1 MEGGYKMKGKRIIF
15 IFLLLLLI
23 SLTGFFALAQ
33 SVGYIQIKCEPG
45 AAVFLDNNFVGNT
58 SLELGGLILQDI
70 SAGSH
75 EVKIVK
81 EGFKP
86 HSVKIDLKV
95 NEIYVYEVKLLSEI
109 KVTQSGETQTDLIKP
124 KVGSLLIETIPLD
137 CIIEIPLLNIDKE
150 YEGNKTEKIW
160 EVSAI
165 PIGSYR
171 INFLALGKKV
181 KYDLEIEEGVQK
193 HLLVNILSNKVEE
206 IAPPITIGDTGPA
219 GGFIFYDKGSYSDGR
234 QYLEAAPVSTEWT
247 DKQWGSYGTEIEAT
261 GTGIGTGQSN
271 TTKIVTW
278 LNSQGEAGKA
288 AQLCDALVVENN
300 GGTYSDW
307 FLPSFDE
314 LNLIYTNLKVSGV
327 GGFVE
332 CIYYWS
338 SSECN
343 ANLAWSQYFCN
354 GSQGF
359 NYKYYANRVRAV
371 RAF

>member
-1 MEGGYKMKGKRIIF
+1 MKGKRIIF

-45 AAVFLDNNFVGNT
+45 AAVFLDNKFVGNT

-70 SAGSH
+70 PAGSH

-86 HSVKIDLKV
+86 HLVKIDLKV
-95 NEIYVYEVKLLSEI
+95 NEIYLYEVSLKQIS
-109 KVTQSGETQTDLIKP
+109 
-124 KVGSLLIETIPLD
+124 GSLLIETIPLD
-137 CIIEIPLLNIDKE
+137 CIIEIPKLNIDKE
-150 YEGNKTEKIW
+150 HEGNKTEKTW
-160 EVSAI
+160 EVSGI

-193 HLLVNILSNKVEE
+193 HLLVNILKNEVKEMV
-206 IAPPITIGDTGPA
+206 IGKKGPA
-219 GGFIFYDKGSYSDGR
+219 GGIIFYDKGSYSDGW

-247 DKQWGSYGTEIEAT
+247 GKLWGSDGTLIGAT

-271 TTKIVTW
+271 TTKISTW
-278 LNSQGEAGKA
+278 LNSHSETDCA
-288 AQLCDALVVENN
+288 AQLCDALVY
-300 GGTYSDW
+300 GGYSDW
-307 FLPSFDE
+307 FLPSKDE
-314 LNLIYTNLKVSGV
+314 LILMHTKLYLEGV
-327 GGFVE
+327 GGFDGGA
-332 CIYYWS
+332 YWS
-338 SSECN
+338 SSELYAGTAWGQIFN
-343 ANLAWSQYFCN
+343 TAFNWSQW
-354 GSQGF
+354 G
-359 NYKYYANRVRAV
+359 KYYDLRVRAV